1 VKAFPHFPLQ
11 PIDVRYRHLTSGIGS
26 RTTGTSM
33 SRKKMKLELTTSAS
47 EIPNHHKKKSN
58 AGMLEWLKI
67 ETFFLSARVVG
78 GASSCSRGV
87 YTGTP
92 MRIH

>member
-26 RTTGTSM
+26 RTTGNVDEQEKNEARAHSYFRVRIIT
-33 SRKKMKLELTTSAS
+33 KK
-47 EIPNHHKKKSN
+47 NQ
-58 AGMLEWLKI
+58 MLEWLKI

-78 GASSCSRGV
+78 GASCCSRGV
-87 YTGTP
+87 
-92 MRIH
+92 